1 MPPPHAD
8 LEENKSL
15 ILIILII
22 AGDVSDSGQGSE
34 LCLEDTQCLAYHF
47 YVQDYLCGKYRTALP
62 LITGLI

>member
-1 MPPPHAD
+1 MIHFM
-8 LEENKSL
+8 
-15 ILIILII
+15 ILII